1 MSRYDIIEEV
11 QKNASEAKTF
21 EEVLKFNP
29 YHDARGRFSSSNGA
43 HSFTLTTNSP
53 AGQKAI
59 ANIKAKEMA
68 AAGGGG
74 NSTDE
79 SKTPIGNSTQS
90 GHKEEGYLD
99 EYDLPNEETYEKV
112 AKDLNV
118 SKEKAKD
125 MVDSVSDYSD
135 GVYDEV
141 RAASSGESSSAY
153 FKGIADS
160 CEEFITASPKW
171 DGGTLYRGISLGNSD
186 QATINNILD
195 NASKGKPIDMR
206 GISSW
211 SSDEGVAQLFAG
223 KTNQYGT
230 AIIFVTNGKS
240 TSNGTSIKHL
250 SQINDEEEV
259 LVSNKAVFTPTKIE
273 YKPDGRIYIYGDMP

>member
-1 MSRYDIIEEV
+1 MSRYDTIEEV
-11 QKNASEAKTF
+11 QKHASEAKTF

-43 HSFTLTTNSP
+43 HSFTFTTNSP

-68 AAGGGG
+68 AAGGG

-79 SKTPIGNSTQS
+79 NKNPIGSSTQS
-90 GHKEEGYLD
+90 GHKKEGYLG
-99 EYDLPNEETYEKV
+99 EYDMPNEETYEKV

-125 MVDSVSDYSD
+125 MVDALSAYSD
-135 GVYDEV
+135 GVFDAV
-141 RAASSGESSSAY
+141 RQASSGESNSAY
-153 FKGIADS
+153 FKDIADN
-160 CEEFITASPKW
+160 CEDFITASPKW
-171 DGGTLYRGISLGNSD
+171 AGGVLYRGISLGNSD
-186 QATINNILD
+186 QTALNDIIE
-195 NASKGKPIDMR
+195 NASKGKPIDMK

-211 SSDEGVAQLFAG
+211 SSDESVAQSFAG
-223 KTNQYGT
+223 KTNQWGT